1 MGRSWEYGNYHRNS
15 DDLSVYCDLKVGI
28 DGNIPMKNGGR
39 MGFNGD
45 LKVLP
50 FKEWPEKILSV

>member
-45 LKVLP
+45 LKVM
-50 FKEWPEKILSV
+50 